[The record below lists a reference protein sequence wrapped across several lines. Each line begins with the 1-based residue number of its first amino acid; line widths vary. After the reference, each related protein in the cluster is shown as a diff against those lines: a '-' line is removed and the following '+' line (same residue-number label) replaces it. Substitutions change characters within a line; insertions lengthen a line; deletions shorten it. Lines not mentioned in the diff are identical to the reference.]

1 VTHVAKVVK
10 SDEPFPER
18 SETRRIQIDQIRDT
32 MSKVLRLIL
41 LFFAFVLALGA
52 FLTALHDHVSQTN
65 GLVKFVFHVAD
76 AIDGPFSR
84 DNGVFAFHGSE
95 AATKNAVVNWGIAAL
110 VYLAIGRYL
119 QRLLAPK
126 S

>member
-1 VTHVAKVVK
+1 VAKVVK

-18 SETRRIQIDQIRDT
+18 AHAKQAEKDQIRET
-32 MSKVLRLIL
+32 MAKILRVVFLV
-41 LFFAFVLALGA
+41 FSVVLALGA
-52 FLTALHDHVSQTN
+52 FLVAARDNVSQHN
-65 GLVKFVFHVAD
+65 ELVKFVLNFAD

-84 DNGVFAFHGSE
+84 KNGIFEFHGDN
-95 AATKNAVVNWGIAAL
+95 AATKDAVVNWGIAAI

-126 S
+126 SVR